1 MLVLCTGFLS
11 AQATQTVVEIIS
23 GSDDHETLTELLTE
37 ANLVTALSTEGDT
50 FTVFAPTDEAFG
62 MLSEDDLEYFQDED
76 NVDSLASVLTYHVIP
91 DSLGTDTFMT
101 GMMYETLN
109 EDDSLFIGGYAM
121 GMDMDMDTL
130 MINGMMVE
138 VTPIA
143 ATNGVVYSIDVILM
157 QPVATV
163 VEVIMNTDT
172 LSTLAAVID
181 AADEDIAETLMGE
194 GPFTIFAPSN
204 DALANISMDSLATL
218 QTSGALTT
226 ILNYHVVPGRYTSAD
241 LTDGLMLMTVQG
253 EILEVTISGDSVLV
267 DSSLI
272 IMTDMMADNGIVHV
286 IDSILLPMAITST
299 EEPAFAREVKLFPN
313 PTSSQL
319 YVELPASILGS
330 ATLTLRDLSGRTL
343 ATRRA
348 TNDREPLE
356 VGALPTGT
364 YLLEIRAAAGVI
376 QRKVMVQR

>member
-11 AQATQTVVEIIS
+11 AQDEQTVADIIA
-23 GSDDHETLTELLTE
+23 GSEDHETLE
-37 ANLVTALSTEGDT
+37 AALVAAGLDDDLDGEGS
-50 FTVFAPTDEAFG
+50 FTVFAPTDAAFEMLPDGALEFLLMEAN
-62 MLSEDDLEYFQDED
+62 Q
-76 NVDSLASVLTYHVIP
+76 DSLAAILNYHVVP
-91 DSLGTDTFMT
+91 GDTMAADLMD
-101 GMMYETLN
+101 GMMLPTLS
-109 EDDSLFIGGYAM
+109 EGDSLFIRIMGETVMVNGAM
-121 GMDMDMDTL
+121 ITMADM
-130 MINGMMVE
+130 E
-138 VTPIA
+138 A
-143 ATNGVVYSIDVILM
+143 SNGVVHVIDAVLM
-157 QPVATV
+157 PPAATV

-172 LSTLAAVID
+172 LSTLAAAIE
-181 AADEDIAETLMGE
+181 AADEDLAETLMGD
-194 GPFTIFAPSN
+194 GPFTVFAPSN
-204 DALANISMDSLATL
+204 DALANITMDSLAAL
-218 QTSGALTT
+218 QTSGALET
-226 ILNYHVVPGRYTSAD
+226 ILTYHVVPGRYTSAD
-241 LTDGLMLMTVQG
+241 LMDGMMLMTVQG
-253 EILEVTISGDSVLV
+253 EMLEVTISGDSILV